1 MELQIFDTFNLRSRI
16 SVNAFYALPFL
27 ADILCLSEKSFSVGE
42 GLLLSAVLVVICQ
55 ALLGVF
61 RSPVHNKGQKNTA
74 AEILASKSA
83 LSPGVRSR
91 YYRKLASFEPEFK
104 PILDYLQQDG
114 GYTEAATSAVGT
126 DIIPW
131 LRAKTRDNQS
141 FRLVYEENI
150 NYCYIR
156 NMMRLKTFGIVF
168 NGAALLWWSSQLIP
182 NLCPFS
188 LSENITSILLITMH
202 IGIGAYLIFGVTEK
216 TVDAAAKRYAYA
228 LLETIDIL

>member
-16 SVNAFYALPFL
+16 SVSAFYALPFL
-27 ADILCLSEKSFSVGE
+27 ADILCFSEKSFSIGE

-61 RSPVHNKGQKNTA
+61 RSSVDNKGQKNTA

-104 PILDYLQQDG
+104 PILDYLQQDD
-114 GYTEAATSAVGT
+114 GYTEAAVCAVGT

-168 NGAALLWWSSQLIP
+168 NGVALLWWSSKLIP
-182 NLCPFS
+182 NLCSFNW
-188 LSENITSILLITMH
+188 SENITSILLIAMH
-202 IGIGAYLIFGVTEK
+202 IGIGAYLIWGVTEK
-216 TVDAAAKRYAYA
+216 TVESAAKRYAYA

>member
-16 SVNAFYALPFL
+16 SVSAFYALPFL
-27 ADILCLSEKSFSVGE
+27 ADILFLSEKSFSIGE

-61 RSPVHNKGQKNTA
+61 RSPVENKGQKNTA
-74 AEILASKSA
+74 AEILASKSS

-91 YYRKLASFEPEFK
+91 YYRKLVSFEPEFK
-104 PILDYLQQDG
+104 SILDYLQQND
-114 GYTEAATSAVGT
+114 GYTEAAACAVGT

-131 LRAKTRDNQS
+131 LRAKTRDSQS

-156 NMMRLKTFGIVF
+156 NMMRLKTFGVVY
-168 NGAALLWWSSQLIP
+168 NGAALLWWSSQLIS
-182 NLCPFS
+182 NLCAFN
-188 LSENITSILLITMH
+188 LSENITSILLIAMH
-202 IGIGAYLIFGVTEK
+202 IGIGAYLFFGVTEK
-216 TVDAAAKRYAYA
+216 AVDAAAKRYAYA